1 MIGGLE
7 LYFAI
12 TTRTIFRV
20 IIKSKYN
27 NAIIHPF
34 LFSLSQNK

>member
-1 MIGGLE
+1 MIGGWLE

-12 TTRTIFRV
+12 TKRTIFRV
-20 IIKSKYN
+20 IIKGKYN

-34 LFSLSQNK
+34 